1 MFHHNSVSVGS
12 RNPYHLFASLGTRVQ
27 TIVRVVAVTRVC
39 VHQPIHFRIE
49 SNLHSSERLA
59 GYRQLAT
66 L

>member
-12 RNPYHLFASLGTRVQ
+12 RNHTISASLGTRVQ
-27 TIVRVVAVTRVC
+27 TIVRVVAVTQVC
-39 VHQPIHFRIE
+39 VHQPIRIE

>member
-12 RNPYHLFASLGTRVQ
+12 RNHTISASLGTRVQ